1 MNNAHK
7 ITLCTSLFFCLVAQ
21 TQAQMQ
27 MQPSARDMRIDAAI
41 KNEVIR
47 NLNQEMQKKYVFP
60 DVAKKVETMLLK
72 RQKNGDYEKI
82 TSAEEFVY
90 TLTEHLRAETHDKH
104 LRVEY
109 APNGLSVTNE
119 EASRSQDEEVKR
131 KVEERTVMRLKS
143 INFGIERV
151 ERLPG
156 NIGYLDLRGFG
167 KPEIVGH
174 AISAAMALV
183 NASDALI
190 IDLRKN
196 TGGSPDTVAM
206 LSSYFVPAETH
217 LSDIY
222 NRAKD
227 ETRQYWTVPQ
237 TAGPRYDQNK
247 KVYVLTSKDTFS
259 AAEAFAY
266 TMQSLKRTTTI
277 GEVSGGGANPV
288 NGVPL
293 HTNFGALIPF
303 GRGISPITKTNWEGV
318 GVIPE
323 VKVDAKDALKTAQE
337 LALKAL
343 LDAETVPEKRKRIER
358 TLNNLQSG
366 T

>member
-7 ITLCTSLFFCLVAQ
+7 ITFCTSLFFCLVAQ
-21 TQAQMQ
+21 TQAQMR
-27 MQPSARDMRIDAAI
+27 PSAKDMNVDAAI
-41 KNEVIR
+41 KNEVIK

-72 RQKNGDYEKI
+72 RQNDGDYEKI
-82 TSAEEFVY
+82 TSAEEFVD

-109 APNGLSVTNE
+109 APNGIPVENE
-119 EASRSQDEEVKR
+119 NASKSEAETEKR
-131 KVEERTVMRLKS
+131 KAEERTVLRLKS

-156 NIGYLDLRGFG
+156 NIGYLELRVFG
-167 KPEIVGH
+167 KAEIVGH
-174 AISAAMALV
+174 AISAAMTLL

-190 IDLRKN
+190 IDLRRN
-196 TGGSPDTVAM
+196 GGGSPETVAM

-222 NRAKD
+222 NRSKD
-227 ETRQYWTVPQ
+227 ETQQFWTLSH

-259 AAEAFAY
+259 AAEDFTY

-277 GEVSGGGANPV
+277 GEVSGGGAHPV

-293 HTNFGALIPF
+293 HANFGVRIPF
-303 GRGISPITKTNWEGV
+303 GRSINPITKTNWEGV

-323 VKVDAKDALKTAQE
+323 VKVDATNALKTAQE

-343 LDAETVPEKRKRIER
+343 LDAETVPGKRKWLER
-358 TLNNLQSG
+358 TLSNLQSG